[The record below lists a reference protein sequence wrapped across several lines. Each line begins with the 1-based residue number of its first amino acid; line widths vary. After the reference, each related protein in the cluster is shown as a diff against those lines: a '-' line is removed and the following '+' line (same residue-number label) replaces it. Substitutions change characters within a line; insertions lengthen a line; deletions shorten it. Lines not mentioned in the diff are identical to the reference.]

1 MFEKLQVPFTILALF
16 LSFQLISSKWQ
27 THSSSGYNLF
37 FNVKR
42 LKEISDK
49 SFSAC
54 LTTNI
59 AGTDDKHRLSCKYNL
74 T

>member
-1 MFEKLQVPFTILALF
+1 MFEKLQVLFTFLALI
-16 LSFQLISSKWQ
+16 LSFQLISSKCQ
-27 THSSSGYNLF
+27 TQSSSGYNL

-59 AGTDDKHRLSCKYNL
+59 AGTDDKHRLWCKYNL